1 MDSIARWAGRSRDL
15 LIMLVWLSGFGGPAG
30 LRPLL
35 AQNAQGTVL
44 GHISDATGA
53 AVQGVKVTLLNT
65 GTSIKQD
72 VTTNG
77 VGDYVF
83 VNIIPGNYRVTAELS
98 GFKVQEASNLQLGVD
113 QTLRQNFTLAVGSV
127 SEQVSVTANSQMVQ
141 TDNTT
146 IGTTFTQKLIEEL
159 PVSGRD
165 ISNLLRV
172 QAGAATMGGGPAWA
186 WTMHGLNTDY
196 LETSVNG
203 ARPES
208 VSYLIDGLTDN
219 DQFFASPSNLPSSF
233 AVSEF
238 KSQNGLYSAE
248 YGQGS
253 AQVNVAINSG
263 TNQYHGNAYDFL
275 LNDFFQPENPKN
287 KFLNN
292 LNGTTLPLKNILKQ
306 NQFGFTF
313 GGPIVIPKLYNG
325 RNKTFFFFS
334 DDYGIKHQ
342 INASTADVPTVA
354 ERGGDYSDWPY
365 PIYDPATTGTLAP
378 TTANPTGRLQFP
390 GNQIPSGR
398 ITPIAKSILQYIPQP
413 NSVCANPCTSGA
425 NYVKAVAAPFDTN
438 TISLRVDQNF
448 SERDRVFFTGVI
460 GDQNLQNN
468 SIIPLSGEVKYTSNQ
483 LWGVN
488 WQHTL
493 SPNVINEIRVGYNYL
508 HFQDGSTTSGG
519 PDIGTA
525 LGFQNVP
532 QIPQFFGPPI
542 TSWSNYQGLT
552 LGNGNSGW
560 FQNNHIY
567 QAVENLKV
575 ISGRHTMTFGADV
588 RMLQL
593 DLIDGYGTQGS
604 LGFTGAFTA
613 SDPSATGSVGPTG
626 GNAFADFL
634 LGQVQN
640 ANHPT
645 QVGADQYNVR
655 GMNWNLFAQDDIRVT
670 PSLTLNLGF
679 RYEIPPAFSN
689 AGRNGVAFD
698 PSNGGGLLWANKD
711 FVNQVLASPG
721 VNPNLIR
728 CCAQKSLV
736 PQDWKDF
743 APRIGLAWRPF
754 ATDRFVVRAG
764 FGIFYDIYSRYY
776 ELTTYDA
783 NSIYTAPTVVY
794 PNVLGNTATS
804 PIQLGNLWEPFPS
817 AQNYT
822 YFQQPGW
829 QANAQINSP
838 DNVSPRTQQWTFDTQ
853 YALTP
858 STLLDIGYVGSRAYH
873 ENGYLYFNAGY
884 LPTVPGDPCNIYRS
898 SDEAAQSSP
907 NCLTDPNFQP
917 VNTRNPYPNIGSRS
931 YANANTFWSTY
942 NSLQVRLNKRLD
954 NGLQYQ
960 LNYTWSRA
968 LDTLSIIGL
977 QFGADSFIQ
986 NPHDIGAEYGPSNYD
1001 QTHRFVATGSYEVPV
1016 GKGRRWDFGKWN
1028 YIIGG
1033 WQASGIYTV
1042 SSGFPY
1048 TIYAYS
1054 GGNDQLG
1061 LSRLDA
1067 VRANVAGDP
1076 NAGPTSIYQQFN
1088 TAAFTQPELGTFG
1101 DLGRNTMRTPFYY
1114 SLDMAFGKNF
1124 AITERAQ
1131 LKYKFEVFN
1140 LTSTWRQSTGLIY
1153 PNNNISNSP
1162 AGCTSGPSGSCSF
1175 GSLVPLN
1182 GAGNLNLFNPRIIQ
1196 MSLNLVF

>member
-1 MDSIARWAGRSRDL
+1 MRSRVVGSFQSL
-15 LIMLVWLSGFGGPAG
+15 LHAAPVALSLCAVAFGSI
-30 LRPLL
+30 PLQ

-44 GHISDATGA
+44 GHISDSSGA
-53 AVQGVKVTLLNT
+53 AVAGVKVTLANVNT
-65 GTSIKQD
+65 GVKQD
-72 VTTNG
+72 ATTTG
-77 VGDYVF
+77 IGDYVF
-83 VNIIPGNYRVTAELS
+83 VNIIPGTYQVTADLS
-98 GFKVQEASNLQLGVD
+98 GFKEEQASNLHLGVD
-113 QTLRQNFTLAVGSV
+113 QTLRQNFTLSVGAV
-127 SEQVSVTANSQMVQ
+127 SEQVSVQADAQMVQ

-146 IGTTFTQKLIEEL
+146 IGTTFTQQLIEEL
-159 PVSGRD
+159 PISGRD

-172 QAGAATMGGGPAWA
+172 QAGASTMGGGPAWA

-208 VSYLIDGLTDN
+208 VSYLIDGITDN

-238 KSQNGLYSAE
+238 KAQDGLYSAE

-275 LNDFFQPENPKN
+275 QNDFFQPQNPVN

-292 LNGTTLPLKNILKQ
+292 LNGTDLPLKNVLRQ
-306 NQFGFTF
+306 NQFGFTL

-334 DDYGIKHQ
+334 DDYGLKRQ
-342 INASTADVPTVA
+342 LNASTAAVPAAA

-365 PIYDPATTGTLAP
+365 PIYDPSTTGTLPP
-378 TTANPTGRLQFP
+378 TASNPTGRLQFP
-390 GNQIPSGR
+390 GNRIPSNE
-398 ITPIAKSILQYIPQP
+398 ISPLATNILKYIPEP
-413 NSVCANPCTSGA
+413 NSACTNPCTSGA
-425 NYVKAVAAPFDTN
+425 NYVKSVAKPWDTN
-438 TISLRVDQNF
+438 TISMRVDENL

-460 GDQNLQNN
+460 GDQKFNN
-468 SIIPLSGEVKYTSNQ
+468 DSIIPLSGEIKYTANQ
-483 LWGVN
+483 LWGLN
-488 WQHTL
+488 WQHTITP
-493 SPNVINEIRVGYNYL
+493 SIINEIRVGYNYL

-519 PDIGTA
+519 PDIATA

-532 QIPQFFGPPI
+532 QIKQFFGPPI

-560 FQNNHIY
+560 FENNHIY
-567 QAVENLKV
+567 QAIENLKV
-575 ISGRHTMTFGADV
+575 TKGRHTMTLGADI
-588 RMLQL
+588 RLLQL

-613 SDPSATGSVGPTG
+613 SDPTTTGSIGPTS
-626 GNAFADFL
+626 GNSFADFL

-640 ANHPT
+640 ASHPT
-645 QVGADQYNVR
+645 QVPGDLYNVR
-655 GMNWNLFAQDDIRVT
+655 GKNWNLFAQDDIRVT
-670 PSLTLNLGF
+670 PSLTLNLGL

-689 AGRNGVAFD
+689 HDRNGVSFD
-698 PSNGGGLLWANKD
+698 PTNGGGFTWANQS
-711 FVNQVLASPG
+711 FVKQVLASPG
-721 VNPNLIR
+721 VNLNLIR
-728 CCAQKSLV
+728 CCAQPSLV

-754 ATDRFVVRAG
+754 ATDRFVLRAG

-776 ELTTYDA
+776 ELTTYDSD
-783 NSIYTAPTVVY
+783 NLYTAPNVVY

-804 PIQLGNLWEPFPS
+804 PIQLKNLWEPFPS

-829 QANAQINSP
+829 QANGQVNWL
-838 DNVSPRTQQWTFDTQ
+838 DNRAPRTQQWTFDTQ

-873 ENGYLYFNAGY
+873 ENGYWYFNAGY
-884 LPTVPGDPCNIYRS
+884 LPTVPGDGCNIYRS
-898 SDEAAQSSP
+898 TQEAGQSSP
-907 NCLTDPNFQP
+907 SCLTDPNFQP
-917 VNTRNPYPNIGSRS
+917 VNTRNPYPNIGPQS
-931 YANANTFWSTY
+931 YANANLFYSTY
-942 NSLQVRLNKRLD
+942 NSLQVRLDKRLN

-960 LNYTWSRA
+960 LNYTWSKA

-977 QFGADSFIQ
+977 QFGANSFIQ
-986 NPHDIGAEYGPSNYD
+986 NPHDIAAEYGPSNFD
-1001 QTHRFVATGSYEVPV
+1001 QTHRFVATGSYETPI
-1016 GKGRRWDFGKWN
+1016 GKGRRWDLGKWN
-1028 YIIGG
+1028 YLVGG

-1048 TIYAYS
+1048 TIYAYN

-1061 LSRLDA
+1061 LTRLND

-1076 NAGPTSIYQQFN
+1076 NAGPTSIYQEFN

-1101 DLGRNTMRTPFYY
+1101 NLGRDTMRTPFYY
-1114 SLDMAFGKNF
+1114 DLDMAFGKNF

-1131 LKYKFEVFN
+1131 LKYKFELFN
-1140 LTSTWRQSTGLIY
+1140 LTSTWRSNTGMIY
-1153 PNNNISNSP
+1153 PNNTIANSP
-1162 AGCTSGPSGSCSF
+1162 AGCTVGASGSCSF

-1182 GAGNLNLFNPRIIQ
+1182 GAGKLNLFNPRIIQ